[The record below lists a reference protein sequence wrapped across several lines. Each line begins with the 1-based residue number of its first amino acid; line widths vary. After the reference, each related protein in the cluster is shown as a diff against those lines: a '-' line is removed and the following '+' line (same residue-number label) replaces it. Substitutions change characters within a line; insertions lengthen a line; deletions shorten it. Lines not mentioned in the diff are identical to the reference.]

1 MYIHKN
7 FSVDFVQGINLQ
19 LLLLDGGNRYFIKM
33 IIYALPRQALP
44 KTSALF
50 SKRLLV
56 GSGCEI
62 LFYANEEA
70 RGLFCEIA
78 KIRNEDVCKGIE
90 T

>member
-56 GSGCEI
+56 GFWFFC
-62 LFYANEEA
+62 ANEVA
-70 RGLFCEIA
+70 WGLFV
-78 KIRNEDVCKGIE
+78 KFQRM
-90 T
+90 